1 MNIIKVNVN
10 FKNRTI
16 TKQGVDLTEGDY
28 NSTKMVFTFDR
39 EDGTKVLEMKNPN
52 DEIVLH
58 AEIENNEVILGAEQD
73 GGGYASIFNEVG
85 NYTYE
90 VVLYD
95 GDSKLTSASD
105 YIKIKKKQID
115 TDGETAEIY
124 KPVFDEMMGDLNEAL
139 YEVDNLDIDVSK
151 SGSVATVTI
160 SKKDGTSES
169 VNISDGESGPANTL
183 SIGTVVK
190 GNDAEATIT
199 GDAPNQTLNLV
210 LPKGDKGEKGDTG
223 NTGATGPSN
232 VLSIGIVT
240 KGENA
245 SATITG
251 TSPNQFLNLVLPKG
265 DKGDTGEAG
274 PQGNPGAN
282 GTNGTNG
289 QDGFSPIATV
299 TQTQSGATISITDKN
314 GTTTANVSNG
324 QDGEEYDDTEIR
336 GLIAGKQGELVSGTN
351 IKTINNT
358 SLLGSGNIEVLTKD
372 KLFES
377 TTNENIQY
385 YYSGIKSLEGVELS
399 YEGESI
405 SLIDALEI
413 IAIRPYSGDENI
425 TTINQVME
433 FIVKYLTVP
442 ASVKEDS
449 IFIVEMSGIM
459 SAMFQL
465 DSEDNTRINRMW
477 VVNHGWGFAPYT
489 LEASGSI
496 NSVTINVMYIGQNT
510 SARVTSLSSS
520 STDTQYPSAKCV
532 YDELQLKQNVTDNT
546 LTTTNKT
553 VPTAINEVNSIAKG
567 ANKAISYSNYQSMIT
582 QFNTLGKDY
591 YNVGQSIYI
600 VTLNV
605 PDLWISGMGESSSTY
620 TYVDD
625 ATFINDLQTNGY
637 VQVGYHKF
645 SMLETLKVDLTNYQT
660 KIDSTHKLSS
670 DLVDDINKTNKF
682 VTSTEKTTWNNK
694 YSKPSSGIPST
705 DLASAVQTS
714 LDKADSAIQSSDLT
728 DYELNTNKVTSISSS
743 STNTEYPSALA
754 VYNYIQS
761 LDASE
766 VSY

>member
-139 YEVDNLDIDVSK
+139 NEVDNLDIDVSK

-160 SKKDGTSES
+160 RKKDGTSES

-190 GNDAEATIT
+190 GNEASATIT
-199 GDAPNQTLNLV
+199 GNAPNQTLNLV
-210 LPKGDKGEKGDTG
+210 LPKGDKGETG
-223 NTGATGPSN
+223 ETGQTGATGPAN
-232 VLSIGIVT
+232 TLTIGTVS

-251 TSPNQFLNLVLPKG
+251 TSPNQVLNLVLPKG

-314 GTTTANVSNG
+314 GTTTANVTNG

-336 GLIAGKQGELVSGTN
+336 GLIAEKQDELVSGTN
-351 IKTINNT
+351 IKTINNI
-358 SLLGSGNIEVLTKD
+358 SILGNGNID
-372 KLFES
+372 
-377 TTNENIQY
+377 IQGGG
-385 YYSGIKSLEGVELS
+385 SE
-399 YEGESI
+399 
-405 SLIDALEI
+405 
-413 IAIRPYSGDENI
+413 
-425 TTINQVME
+425 
-433 FIVKYLTVP
+433 
-442 ASVKEDS
+442 
-449 IFIVEMSGIM
+449 
-459 SAMFQL
+459 
-465 DSEDNTRINRMW
+465 EDNTTITKNSQNKIQAVAIIDSNTGNVDKTW
-477 VVNHGWGFAPYT
+477 IGTKQQYDAIQTKDTNT
-489 LEASGSI
+489 LYYITDDDISI
-496 NSVTINVMYIGQNT
+496 NWGDIDGTLSNQTDLSNTLNSKVDTSKVKNVQ
-510 SARVTSLSSS
+510 
-520 STDTQYPSAKCV
+520 STTAGDV
-532 YDELQLKQNVTDNT
+532 YDVRYINT
-546 LTTTNKT
+546 
-553 VPTAINEVNSIAKG
+553 
-567 ANKAISYSNYQSMIT
+567 MI
-582 QFNTLGKDY
+582 GD
-591 YNVGQSIYI
+591 I
-600 VTLNV
+600 
-605 PDLWISGMGESSSTY
+605 ES
-620 TYVDD
+620 
-625 ATFINDLQTNGY
+625 L
-637 VQVGYHKF
+637 
-645 SMLETLKVDLTNYQT
+645 L
-660 KIDSTHKLSS
+660 
-670 DLVDDINKTNKF
+670 
-682 VTSTEKTTWNNK
+682 
-694 YSKPSSGIPST
+694 
-705 DLASAVQTS
+705 
-714 LDKADSAIQSSDLT
+714 
-728 DYELNTNKVTSISSS
+728 
-743 STNTEYPSALA
+743 
-754 VYNYIQS
+754 
-761 LDASE
+761 SE
-766 VSY
+766 V